1 MRSESISL
9 SYPWCKSFRNHYFH
23 CYYFQSVAWYFLQN
37 LLLCT
42 VQASEFWK
50 TTIEVMISYKTEMTT
65 LISLIINV
73 ESRLLIL
80 KKESTLH
87 VYWSLRFLPPSTPRL
102 LHLCAS
108 FFFWPKSVFLKS
120 FGNQQKTVHLQGP
133 HSMRPHILR
142 PCLISFLFEIW
153 KVLFHSIDKV
163 ISEHRSNPLSPYLSA
178 LDFLNFLVW
187 NFKFVELDFFP
198 SLNWIYTACV
208 TCKKSSSN

>member
-108 FFFWPKSVFLKS
+108 FFLLAQIRVSQVFWEPTK
-120 FGNQQKTVHLQGP
+120 N
-133 HSMRPHILR
+133 RA
-142 PCLISFLFEIW
+142 
-153 KVLFHSIDKV
+153 
-163 ISEHRSNPLSPYLSA
+163 SPRSA
-178 LDFLNFLVW
+178 LHEASYLEALPNF
-187 NFKFVELDFFP
+187 FFI
-198 SLNWIYTACV
+198 WDM
-208 TCKKSSSN
+208 KSTFS